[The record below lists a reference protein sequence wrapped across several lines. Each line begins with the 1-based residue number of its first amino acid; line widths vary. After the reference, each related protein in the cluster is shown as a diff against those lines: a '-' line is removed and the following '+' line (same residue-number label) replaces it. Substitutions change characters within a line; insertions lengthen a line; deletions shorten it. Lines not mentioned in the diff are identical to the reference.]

1 MSLTLHSPRW
11 LVEHG
16 HYHRAQWSLCWF
28 REGSHTEEEIKAEL
42 AKIQVSVQD
51 QLASRP
57 VWLSLFTHRDLFDR
71 LWRASLLQFMSQMC
85 GATAMKYYLPTL
97 LGKLGVPTRVTLL
110 IGGIESTS
118 KIAMT
123 VVEMLII
130 DRVGRRTTLVA
141 GLTAMGIG
149 MLVREFMMDTGITA
163 LTKRYQMNAV
173 LGEIYPDN
181 QNRAA
186 DIACIVFIFLYA
198 LGYSMGFGPASWV
211 YGSEVSIYA
220 WPKRA
225 YIALRLTRIDLS
237 HRSSGSWSE
246 PFGIWRRHWFDSC
259 CPGLAG
265 RNRQNRFAHLLFLFR
280 NQRHLH
286 SSKCLFMAPSA
297 F

>member
-1 MSLTLHSPRW
+1 MSLTLRSPRW

-28 REGSHTEEEIKAEL
+28 REGSHTEDEIKAEL

-141 GLTAMGIG
+141 GSTAMGIG
-149 MLVREFMMDTGITA
+149 MLVREFMMDIGITA

-211 YGSEVSIYA
+211 YGSEVSIHA

-286 SSKCLFMAPSA
+286 SSKCLVMAPSA
-297 F
+297 L